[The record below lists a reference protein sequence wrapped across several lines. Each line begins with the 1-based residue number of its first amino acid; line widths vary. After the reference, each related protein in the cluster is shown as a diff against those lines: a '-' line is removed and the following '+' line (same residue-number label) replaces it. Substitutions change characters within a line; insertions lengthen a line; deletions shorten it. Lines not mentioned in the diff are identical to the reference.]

1 MTDKTRPKA
10 KPELNIGKQELL
22 VLLSHK
28 LGCTKED
35 VSFLFTEKANPP
47 SQQELTIPDGRS

>member
-1 MTDKTRPKA
+1 MTDKARPKG
-10 KPELNIGKQELL
+10 KTELNMGKQELL

-35 VSFLFTEKANPP
+35 VSFLFTEKATPS
-47 SQQELTIPDGRS
+47 SQQELTIPDGRG

>member
-10 KPELNIGKQELL
+10 KPEPSIGKQELL

-35 VSFLFTEKANPP
+35 VSFLFTEKANPA
-47 SQQELTIPDGRS
+47 SQQDLTIPDGRG